1 MNELKQST
9 RVLLERAMKQDGPP
23 AHSRRRIE
31 GALMASVVTTALSHG
46 AAAAEAAAKLGALP
60 SLWTMLSTGKLGFV
74 VATSIG
80 LATGSVVLAVVAPPQ
95 HRTAVVTTAGSD
107 TNAPQASSKQV
118 PLAQGVPV
126 AETVTEMERGP
137 ETSSPMPPP
146 TSLPSKLSVGDE
158 TRLLGQ
164 VQEALRN
171 GSGPRA
177 LALLERYRKQF
188 GQGVLAEEARAAEV
202 FALCAIGD
210 RPGARRSAM
219 DFIRNF
225 PGSPILPRVYASCG
239 MSEARE

>member
-1 MNELKQST
+1 MNELRQST

-31 GALMASVVTTALSHG
+31 GALMASVVTTALSHA
-46 AAAAEAAAKLGALP
+46 AAAAEAAVKLGASP

-95 HRTAVVTTAGSD
+95 HRTAVVTTAPGPVAS
-107 TNAPQASSKQV
+107 APRLGSKQV
-118 PLAQGVPV
+118 PVFQGVPV
-126 AETVTEMERGP
+126 AATDKEMEP
-137 ETSSPMPPP
+137 DASQPIPPP
-146 TSLPSKLSVGDE
+146 SSLPSKLSVGDE

-202 FALCAIGD
+202 FALCSIGD
-210 RPGARRSAM
+210 RSGAKRSAM